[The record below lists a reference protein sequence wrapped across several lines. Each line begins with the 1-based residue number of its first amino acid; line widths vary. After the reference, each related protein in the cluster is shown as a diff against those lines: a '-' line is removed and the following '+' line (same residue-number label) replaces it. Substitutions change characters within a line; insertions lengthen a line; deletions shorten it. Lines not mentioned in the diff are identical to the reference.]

1 MRQALIAND
10 YEGVL
15 QSLGNTLEQSAFKLV
30 PQIATIK
37 QELLALGFDGALMS
51 GSGSTVFAL
60 TRDLELLEKG
70 AAAMKKEIAAI
81 YCRLSVEDAEKRA
94 AESESI
100 RNQRALLLGYAKKQ
114 GWAVY
119 DIYADEDY
127 SGLRED
133 RPAFQRLLADAEERK
148 FSIILCK
155 TQSRFTRNAGTAEK
169 YLHALFPLWGIRFV
183 TVVDGVDTASHANK
197 KARQINSLV
206 NEWYSE
212 ELSENIRAVF
222 RRKMEAGQFLGNY
235 APYGYRKDPRCRHHL
250 IPDAETAPVVEEIYD
265 LYLSGLSCK
274 MIGERLTAQGIPTP
288 SEMKRAR
295 GEDLGRRSSA
305 AWSKGTIRKILQNP
319 VYLGHMVQG
328 KEEKISFKEKKTRE
342 LPRNQWIV
350 VEHTHEAIIKE
361 EIFGDVKKR
370 MAERRLARTR
380 IAKEE
385 NT

>member
-1 MRQALIAND
+1 
-10 YEGVL
+10 
-15 QSLGNTLEQSAFKLV
+15 
-30 PQIATIK
+30 
-37 QELLALGFDGALMS
+37 
-51 GSGSTVFAL
+51 
-60 TRDLELLEKG
+60 
-70 AAAMKKEIAAI
+70 MKKEIAAI

-169 YLHALFPLWGIRFV
+169 YLHALFPLWGVRFV

-235 APYGYRKDPRCRHHL
+235 APYGYRKDPCCRHHL
-250 IPDAETAPVVEEIYD
+250 IPDAETAPVVAEIYD

-295 GEDLGRRSSA
+295 GEDLAGVLLRHGRRGQSEKSCKTPFIWGIWCREKRKKSA
-305 AWSKGTIRKILQNP
+305 LRRKRPESCREINGLWWSIPTKQ
-319 VYLGHMVQG
+319 
-328 KEEKISFKEKKTRE
+328 S
-342 LPRNQWIV
+342 
-350 VEHTHEAIIKE
+350 
-361 EIFGDVKKR
+361 
-370 MAERRLARTR
+370 
-380 IAKEE
+380 
-385 NT
+385 